1 MKKIIF
7 AFFIFATV
15 TFTAEKDM
23 EQTIR
28 GAVTDKTTGSPLP
41 SANIVIVGTDPLLGA
56 STDTQG
62 HFRIENVPP
71 GRITVK
77 AMYMGYYPAILR
89 DILVIPGKQVVL
101 DIELEQQVLE
111 MEEISVKGDPGFMP
125 INDMATASA
134 RQFTVEET
142 ERYAGSRGDVARM
155 ASNYAGVSFANDAR
169 NDIIIRGNSPSFLL
183 WRLEGV
189 EVPNPNHFAFEGT
202 TGGPVGML
210 NNNTLSNS
218 DFITGA
224 FPAEYGNALSGVFDL
239 QMRSGNNENF
249 EFLGQTGFNGF
260 ELGAEG
266 PINKNSGSSFLANY
280 RYSTLDVMDK
290 LGMDFGTSGIPKYQ
304 DFSTKFALPM
314 KNGRVEALG
323 LWGTSEIAI
332 LDSEWD
338 DKDFYSQ
345 QGTDL
350 YNGSSL
356 TVGGVTYTHFH
367 DSKASSAFRL
377 SGFRQ
382 KSWTDIYTIDSTV
395 TRHFIDDDYIEN
407 RLSVDYVYNRKLNRK
422 VSSQS
427 GMTIDRMWFD
437 LDGEI
442 YNEEEKRFYQYFNN
456 QRTIGNGT
464 NFMRLYSQWK
474 IKFTDAFTFNSGL
487 HGSYFT
493 LNQTPAIEPR
503 LGVSYSLDP
512 TKRFSLS
519 YGLHSRL
526 QPLSTYYYI
535 DTVVGSHPDET
546 NLDLGF
552 TRAHHV
558 VAGYDHRLSEHMRL
572 KAEVYYQS
580 LFNVP
585 VAPFPSSYSILNTGS
600 EFGIDLEEN
609 MVNEGTGKNY
619 GVELT
624 LERFLSH
631 GFYYLLTASLFDSKY
646 KGSDGIER
654 STQFDNDFVTNVLV
668 GKEFQFN
675 EKNAFFVDAKL
686 AWAGGKRYTPIDLEA
701 SRQAGERKLINSKAY
716 SRQHPD
722 YFKLDIK
729 IGYRRSS
736 QNMTQEWQFYVENVT
751 DRDNVL
757 TRQFDENNGTVKTV
771 YQLGIFP
778 MMQYRIYF

>member
-111 MEEISVKGDPGFMP
+111 MEEISVKGDPEFMP